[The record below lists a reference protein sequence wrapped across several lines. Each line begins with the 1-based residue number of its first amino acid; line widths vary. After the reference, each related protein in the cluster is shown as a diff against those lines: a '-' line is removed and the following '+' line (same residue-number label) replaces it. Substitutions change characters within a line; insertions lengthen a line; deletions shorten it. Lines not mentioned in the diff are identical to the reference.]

1 MVAMNQFRKNTKFSV
16 LNHIRYFIQKYR
28 LGKCGENIFFDK
40 NIELMRNPKN
50 IFLEENIYIKEGT
63 KICACNDKAIIEI
76 GKNTSI
82 GYNNFI
88 FASNKITIGDN
99 CMIAPFVY
107 IVDSNHGTDRGTPM
121 NQQANVTAPI
131 KIGSDVW
138 IGSHCTILK
147 GITIGDG
154 SIVAAGSVV
163 TKDVEPYSIVGGVP
177 AKKIGERE

>member
-1 MVAMNQFRKNTKFSV
+1 MEAINQFRKNTPFSI
-16 LNHIRYFIQKYR
+16 LNYLRHFIQKFR
-28 LGKCGENIFFDK
+28 LGKCGKNIFFDK

-63 KICACNDKAIIEI
+63 KICACNDKATVEI

-88 FASNKITIGDN
+88 FASNKITIGNN

-107 IVDSNHGTDRGTPM
+107 IVDSNHGMDRGIPM
-121 NQQANVTAPI
+121 NQQDNVTAPI

-138 IGSHCTILK
+138 IGAHSTVLK
-147 GITIGDG
+147 GVTIGDG
-154 SIVAAGSVV
+154 AIIAAGSVV
-163 TKDVEPYSIVGGVP
+163 TKDVDSYSIVGGIP
-177 AKKIGERE
+177 AKKIGER